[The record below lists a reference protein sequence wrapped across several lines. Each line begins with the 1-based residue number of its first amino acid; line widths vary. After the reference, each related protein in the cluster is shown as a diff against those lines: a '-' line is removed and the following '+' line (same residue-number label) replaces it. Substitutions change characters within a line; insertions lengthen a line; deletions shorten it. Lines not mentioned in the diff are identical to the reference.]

1 MRLLCPVA
9 EVTRLLSN
17 LIKYQFVNLKAQD
30 AFVIDPEKNEDR
42 FVPLQ
47 KDSRVKIRSLEEV
60 ERENR
65 EKKEKKENTLH
76 AKVEKEDEFSPG
88 VSVVNFDE
96 VLEQKTEEA
105 EQLAEQ
111 ILLDAKQ
118 QAEEIVARAQKEAEE
133 IRNQAKDEGME
144 AGRQEGLMLA
154 EEENNRVRNELE
166 EEAAKMQQD
175 YQSMIAQIEP
185 RYVDILCSLIQKLT
199 GVILADNKDL
209 LLHLIRSSISDME
222 PASRYIIRVSPEDA
236 IMVESCRGEISKE
249 VGDAVIE
256 VQEEKGLA
264 KDECIIEA
272 DRQMVDCGFRTQL
285 DNLLTTLRML
295 VQER

>member
-1 MRLLCPVA
+1 MRLLFPVA

-30 AFVIDPEKNEDR
+30 AFVIDPEKNEER

-47 KDSRVKIRSLEEV
+47 KDSRVKIRPLEEV

-65 EKKEKKENTLH
+65 EKKENTLH
-76 AKVEKEDEFSPG
+76 AMEEKEDEFSPG
-88 VSVVNFDE
+88 VPVVNFDE

-118 QAEEIVARAQKEAEE
+118 QAEEIVARAEKHAEE

-175 YQSMIAQIEP
+175 YQSMIDQIEP

-236 IMVESCRGEISKE
+236 MMVESCRGEISKE